1 MSSISATQS
10 FDYDKSLAYVF
21 VKTINQMDLNG
32 MEGEKNPG
40 WSRMRTRPPSAQKE
54 DVLCFR
60 AIFSQDRGLQA
71 RLELLGEKKR
81 HLEAHLEAQ

>member
-21 VKTINQMDLNG
+21 VKTINQMLG

-71 RLELLGEKKR
+71 RLELPGEKKR